1 MRTSRLLRHGLRS
14 MARYKLRSGFIV
26 LGVLI
31 GVFALTVVVAVGRG
45 VERKML
51 ATIRQ
56 VVGDSAVIVMGG
68 GGRLTGSPRGD
79 AARLTIDDVAAIARE
94 VPGIDDWDPQQDLLV
109 SVRHG
114 DATAT
119 VRVLGHSERWERV
132 WGRGVVRGESI
143 DAAAVAGAARVALIG
158 ETAARDLFGS
168 EDPLG
173 AEVRIGGVPFR
184 VIGTLEPFGTD
195 MHGMDRDDEIVVPI
209 STMLRRL
216 ANVDSISAAKLHLD
230 DLHDD
235 SRSKETVAAILRV
248 LRERRALRP
257 GEPDDFRVLSA
268 VAVQRTVETIRR
280 ILLLYVPLGAA
291 VVLLVAAVVS
301 AALMLASVNERV
313 AEIGLRRAVGARP
326 DDIRLQFLV
335 ESAVTTLGGGVGG
348 VLLGYLAAR
357 WVAERVQLGDAF
369 SWGAVLLGLAASVLT
384 GLLAGVLPARRAA
397 KLQPVDALR

>member
-14 MARYKLRSGFIV
+14 MGRYKLRSGFII

-31 GVFALTVVVAVGRG
+31 GVFALSVVVAVGRG

-68 GGRLTGSPRGD
+68 GGRITGSPRGD
-79 AARLTIDDVAAIARE
+79 VARLTIDDVAAIARE
-94 VPGIDDWDPQQDLLV
+94 VPGIDDWDPQQDQLL
-109 SVRHG
+109 SVRH
-114 DATAT
+114 DNATAT

-132 WGRGVVRGESI
+132 WGRSVLRGESI

-158 ETAARDLFGS
+158 ETAARDLFGGA
-168 EDPLG
+168 DPLG

-184 VIGTLEPFGTD
+184 IVGTLEPFGTD

-216 ANVDSISAAKLHLD
+216 ANVDTISAAKLL
-230 DLHDD
+230 LHDD
-235 SRSKETVAAILRV
+235 SRSKETVTELLRV
-248 LRERRALRP
+248 LRERRALTP

-268 VAVQRTVETIRR
+268 VAVQRTVATIRR

-301 AALMLASVNERV
+301 
-313 AEIGLRRAVGARP
+313 
-326 DDIRLQFLV
+326 
-335 ESAVTTLGGGVGG
+335 
-348 VLLGYLAAR
+348 
-357 WVAERVQLGDAF
+357 
-369 SWGAVLLGLAASVLT
+369 
-384 GLLAGVLPARRAA
+384 
-397 KLQPVDALR
+397 

>member
-1 MRTSRLLRHGLRS
+1 MRTTRLLRHGLRS
-14 MARYKLRSGFIV
+14 MGRYKLRSGFII

-45 VERKML
+45 VEQKML

-79 AARLTIDDVAAIARE
+79 VARLTIDDVAAIARE
-94 VPGIDDWDPQQDLLV
+94 VPGIDDWDPQQDQLV
-109 SVRHG
+109 SVRH
-114 DATAT
+114 DNATAT

-132 WGRGVVRGESI
+132 WGRGVVRGKSI

-158 ETAARDLFGS
+158 ETAARDLFGDA
-168 EDPLG
+168 DPLG
-173 AEVRIGGVPFR
+173 AELRIGGVPFR

-216 ANVDSISAAKLHLD
+216 ANVDTISAAKLL
-230 DLHDD
+230 LRDD
-235 SRSKETVAAILRV
+235 SRSKETVAGILRV
-248 LRERRALRP
+248 LRERRALSP

-268 VAVQRTVETIRR
+268 VAVQRTVATIRR

-326 DDIRLQFLV
+326 DDIRMQFLV
-335 ESAVTTLGGGVGG
+335 EAAVTTLGGGLGG
-348 VLLGYLAAR
+348 VALGYLVAR

-369 SWGAVLLGLAASVLT
+369 SWSAGLLGLAASVLT

-397 KLQPVDALR
+397 RLQPVDALK

>member
-1 MRTSRLLRHGLRS
+1 
-14 MARYKLRSGFIV
+14 
-26 LGVLI
+26 
-31 GVFALTVVVAVGRG
+31 
-45 VERKML
+45 
-51 ATIRQ
+51 
-56 VVGDSAVIVMGG
+56 
-68 GGRLTGSPRGD
+68 
-79 AARLTIDDVAAIARE
+79 
-94 VPGIDDWDPQQDLLV
+94 
-109 SVRHG
+109 
-114 DATAT
+114 
-119 VRVLGHSERWERV
+119 V
-132 WGRGVVRGESI
+132 WGRGIVRGQSI
-143 DAAAVAGAARVALIG
+143 DTAAVAGAARVALIG
-158 ETAARDLFGS
+158 DTAARELFGS

-216 ANVDSISAAKLHLD
+216 ANVDTISAAKLL
-230 DLHDD
+230 LHDD
-235 SRSKETVAAILRV
+235 SRSKQTVTDLLRV
-248 LRERRALRP
+248 LRERRSLTP

-268 VAVQRTVETIRR
+268 VAVQRTVQTIRR

-335 ESAVTTLGGGVGG
+335 ESAVTTLGGGIGG
-348 VLLGYLAAR
+348 VALGYLAAR

-384 GLLAGVLPARRAA
+384 GLLAGVAPARRAA
-397 KLQPVDALR
+397 RLQPVDALR

>member
-14 MARYKLRSGFIV
+14 MGRYKLRSGFII

-31 GVFALTVVVAVGRG
+31 GVFALSVVVAVGRG

-68 GGRLTGSPRGD
+68 GGRITGSPRGD
-79 AARLTIDDVAAIARE
+79 VARLTIDDVAAIARE
-94 VPGIDDWDPQQDLLV
+94 VPGIDDWDPQQDQLM
-109 SVRHG
+109 SVRH
-114 DATAT
+114 DNATAT

-158 ETAARDLFGS
+158 ETAARDLFGG

-216 ANVDSISAAKLHLD
+216 ANVDTISAAKLL
-230 DLHDD
+230 LHDD
-235 SRSKETVAAILRV
+235 SRSKETVTDLLRV
-248 LRERRALRP
+248 LRERRALTP

-268 VAVQRTVETIRR
+268 VAVQRTVATIRR

-335 ESAVTTLGGGVGG
+335 EAAVTTLGGGIGG
-348 VLLGYLAAR
+348 VGLGYLAAR

-369 SWGAVLLGLAASVLT
+369 SWSAVLLGLAASVLT

-397 KLQPVDALR
+397 QLQPVDALR